1 MRNEKRMQY
10 QVREIERLTKKVK
23 DLEQENKAL
32 NSQIDINKSAILLR
46 EQALDEKERQL
57 NETRDEYEAL
67 IVEVKQMREGYK
79 KAIEEDLETRKKLNA
94 DLQKELKKIRRQK

>member
-79 KAIEEDLETRKKLNA
+79 KAIEEDLEIRKKLNA